1 MRRASALLV
10 VASTLVTLYAVEA
23 LISVAPSS
31 WIDKLGTTLRKGPS
45 VIAETYRMRRRG
57 IEAYPYLQPDTFV
70 DSTTAGL
77 TLSDGATVIPLS
89 GIPNTLTILCNESG
103 TTIGYRSDSLG
114 FRNPQNV
121 WTPLHIDAALIGD
134 SFVHGFCRSESETI
148 GGVLRSRGIRAGNA
162 GLTGAGPLAEL
173 GVLREFV
180 GASRPR
186 DVYWLFYEGNDLI
199 DLVSE
204 RQTILSRYL
213 DTHFSQQLR
222 ARLPIVEQVEKRYA
236 DSLIQRYEPPSTGA
250 RARGFLTLRN
260 LRTATGLYR
269 GVKQPGLRDE
279 SRELALLKEVLA
291 SADSDVK
298 SWGGT
303 LHLVYLPE
311 RRRFDRR
318 SRAVAG
324 ENHRPADVEK
334 EVLSIARDLNIGVLN
349 AATAFAREG
358 DPSSLWNARRY
369 HYNAR
374 GYSIVAGLIADDL
387 RSR

>member
-1 MRRASALLV
+1 
-10 VASTLVTLYAVEA
+10 
-23 LISVAPSS
+23 
-31 WIDKLGTTLRKGPS
+31 
-45 VIAETYRMRRRG
+45 MRRRG

-298 SWGGT
+298 SGGGT
-303 LHLVYLPE
+303 LHLVYLPALACG
-311 RRRFDRR
+311 RRRESPAGRCRKGSPLDCARPEHRCAQCCDSLRARGRSIVTVERAALSLQRQRLLDSGRIDCRR
-318 SRAVAG
+318 S
-324 ENHRPADVEK
+324 
-334 EVLSIARDLNIGVLN
+334 SIAVEHQDEIENR
-349 AATAFAREG
+349 
-358 DPSSLWNARRY
+358 
-369 HYNAR
+369 
-374 GYSIVAGLIADDL
+374 
-387 RSR
+387 

>member
-1 MRRASALLV
+1 MRRASAVLV

-45 VIAETYRMRRRG
+45 VIAETYRLRKRG

-70 DSTTAGL
+70 DSTTTGL
-77 TLSDGATVIPLS
+77 VLDDGATVIPLS
-89 GIPNTLTILCNESG
+89 GMTNTLTILCNESG
-103 TTIGYRSDSLG
+103 TTLGYRSDSLG
-114 FRNPQNV
+114 FRNPENV
-121 WTPLHIDAALIGD
+121 WAPLHIDAALIGD
-134 SFVHGFCRSESETI
+134 SFVHGFCRTESETI
-148 GGVLRSRGIRAGNA
+148 AGVLRSRGIRAANA

-180 GASRPR
+180 EESRPR

-204 RQTILSRYL
+204 RETILARYL
-213 DTHFSQQLR
+213 DSHFSQQLR
-222 ARLPIVEQVEKRYA
+222 ARTPMVEQAEKRYA
-236 DSLIQRYEPPSTGA
+236 DSLLQRYEPPSIGS

-260 LRTATGLYR
+260 LRMATGLYR
-269 GVKQPGLRDE
+269 GVKQPALRDE
-279 SRELALLKEVLA
+279 SRELALLKEILA
-291 SADSDVK
+291 SADSEVK
-298 SWGGT
+298 SWGGK

-311 RRRFDRR
+311 RRRFDTR
-318 SRAVAG
+318 SRAVTG

-334 EVLSIARDLNIGVLN
+334 ELLSIARDLKIEVLN
-349 AATAFAREG
+349 AATAFSRDGE
-358 DPSSLWNARRY
+358 PSSLWNARRY